1 MTNER
6 DMRGPSH
13 VLLDGPG
20 RAPARAMLRAT
31 GLTDE
36 DLSKPLIGIANTW
49 IEIGPCNFH
58 LRRLSAKVK
67 EGIRAAGLVRGAYHF
82 FEPNDDPTQQATHFL
97 STVQPAP
104 GDLPPVLDVETT
116 GEVSDSELWSGVA
129 AWLELVERAT
139 GYSPILY
146 TAPGFWDSHAP
157 DLSLTRYPL
166 WLADYADQPTLPD
179 GWTSWLF
186 WQYSQSGSCP
196 GVTGAVDLDVFSGT
210 LEQLQQFTHKS
221 TT

>member
-1 MTNER
+1 MGSSGVQGI
-6 DMRGPSH
+6 DVSH
-13 VLLDGPG
+13 YQGSVDWQQVAQGGL
-20 RAPARAMLRAT
+20 AFAFAKAT
-31 GLTDE
+31 E
-36 DLSKPLIGIANTW
+36 GITYVDPQLAANW
-49 IEIGPCNFH
+49 
-58 LRRLSAKVK
+58 A
-67 EGIRAAGLVRGAYHF
+67 GIRAAGLVRGAYHF

-116 GEVSDSELWSGVA
+116 GGVSDTELWSGVTS
-129 AWLELVERAT
+129 WLQAVEQAT
-139 GYSPILY
+139 GHQPILY
-146 TAPGFWDSHAP
+146 TSPGFWSSHAP

-196 GVTGAVDLDVFSGT
+196 GVTGAVDLDVFSGSFQQLKDLVQRT
-210 LEQLQQFTHKS
+210 L
-221 TT
+221 